1 MKMLLLI
8 IALFCCSGC
17 GQIKQMN
24 TNMQT
29 SNENLTKN
37 TATVQNSSEIISKN
51 TEEVARSTQNMRIFG
66 IIGLI
71 ALIVISSIVFVFY
84 KRHRRLLH
92 DIKYL
97 VDRIK
102 KE

>member
-1 MKMLLLI
+1 MRILFLT
-8 IALFCCSGC
+8 IALFFCSSC
-17 GQIKQMN
+17 GQVKQLN
-24 TNMQT
+24 TNMENST
-29 SNENLTKN
+29 ENLKKN
-37 TATVQNSSEIISKN
+37 TATVQHSSEVISKN
-51 TEEVARSTQNMRIFG
+51 TEEVARSTLNMKIFG

-71 ALIVISSIVFVFY
+71 ALIVIFSIVFVFY

>member
-1 MKMLLLI
+1 MRILFLI
-8 IALFCCSGC
+8 IALFCCSSC
-17 GQIKQMN
+17 GQVKQLN
-24 TNMQT
+24 TNMENST
-29 SNENLTKN
+29 ENLKKN
-37 TATVQNSSEIISKN
+37 TATVQHSSEVISKN
-51 TEEVARSTQNMRIFG
+51 TEEVARSTLNMRIFG

-71 ALIVISSIVFVFY
+71 ALIVISSVVFVFY

>member
-1 MKMLLLI
+1 MRILLLI
-8 IALFCCSGC
+8 IGLFCCSSC
-17 GQIKQMN
+17 GQVKQLN
-24 TNMQT
+24 TNMENST
-29 SNENLTKN
+29 ENLKKN
-37 TATVQNSSEIISKN
+37 TATVQNSSEVISKN
-51 TEEVARSTQNMRIFG
+51 TQEVARSTLNMRIFG

-71 ALIVISSIVFVFY
+71 ALIVIASIVFVFY

-92 DIKYL
+92 DIKFL

>member
-1 MKMLLLI
+1 MRILFLI
-8 IALFCCSGC
+8 IALFCCSSC
-17 GQIKQMN
+17 GQIKQLN
-24 TNMQT
+24 TNMENST
-29 SNENLTKN
+29 ENLKKN
-37 TATVQNSSEIISKN
+37 TATVQHSSEVISKN
-51 TEEVARSTQNMRIFG
+51 TEEVARSTLNMRIFG

-71 ALIVISSIVFVFY
+71 ALIVIFSIVFVFY